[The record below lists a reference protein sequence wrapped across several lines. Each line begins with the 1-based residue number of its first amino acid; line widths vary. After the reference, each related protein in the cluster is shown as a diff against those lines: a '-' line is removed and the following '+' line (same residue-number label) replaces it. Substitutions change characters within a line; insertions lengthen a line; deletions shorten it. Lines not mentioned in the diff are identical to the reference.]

1 MYNIVKHTLYTFLA
15 ITFLSAI
22 LVIVGLCYLWF
33 VNDKATMPN
42 LDYLMGLVLVEVI
55 AVIIVLAKKGLKYL
69 PEIQTDKDQKDTLAF
84 MRKFISTGSSA
95 TIVSNRASWLA
106 RNEELVSV
114 LKAKIDQGIRV
125 EIITPKSIEDD
136 FKNKLSGAIFIV
148 TGETISPE
156 SRFTLLNGERTGS
169 ERLAIAR
176 GVHPYHEITIFDNS
190 SGPQIIAMAKDIIR
204 KSKAI
209 ANAE

>member
-69 PEIQTDKDQKDTLAF
+69 PEIQTYKDQKDTLAF

-114 LKAKIDQGIRV
+114 L
-125 EIITPKSIEDD
+125 
-136 FKNKLSGAIFIV
+136 
-148 TGETISPE
+148 
-156 SRFTLLNGERTGS
+156 
-169 ERLAIAR
+169 
-176 GVHPYHEITIFDNS
+176 
-190 SGPQIIAMAKDIIR
+190 
-204 KSKAI
+204 
-209 ANAE
+209 